1 MLAFSF
7 FNYLAFRSFDFERI
21 PEECCSKNE
30 LKIYVYDNISNII
43 NTTDNIIHVRCR
55 RCRERMVLGFTSTY
69 VISAYHHSIRAR
81 GIRDDIVW

>member
-1 MLAFSF
+1 MLAFSL

-21 PEECCSKNE
+21 PEEYCSKKE

-43 NTTDNIIHVRCR
+43 NTADNIIHVRCR

-69 VISAYHHSIRAR
+69 VISAYHHSIRAAR
-81 GIRDDIVW
+81 YT